1 MARITVEDCLEKIP
15 SRFDLILMASKRA
28 RQLSTTSRDPLVEWD
43 NDKPTLVALR
53 EIEEGLIDQETLEK
67 TLEEDLLLDEFSVP
81 NNQEKEKLK
90 DIFSKHTRDVSDLNY
105 VLSLIKRYN
114 VIKACYQKAQHY
126 INLASSSLS
135 LFNDSEEKNI
145 LENLTSF
152 SLSRNF

>member
-53 EIEEGLIDQETLEK
+53 EIEEGLLDIETLEQ

-81 NNQEKEKLK
+81 TNPENDKEG
-90 DIFSKHTRDVSDLNY
+90 
-105 VLSLIKRYN
+105 
-114 VIKACYQKAQHY
+114 
-126 INLASSSLS
+126 
-135 LFNDSEEKNI
+135 
-145 LENLTSF
+145 
-152 SLSRNF
+152 